1 MFEEIYHEYL
11 IHKNEENRK
20 NRYIGNED
28 WYHASGAGLCSRKL
42 YYESVEKV
50 KPTNPPNKKSLRIMG
65 LGTVMHTEIQNAL
78 VYYNNIYNNI
88 SHETKEKK
96 EISSY
101 KKKSA
106 EFSDIKFI
114 IEEEV
119 TLPLF
124 KVRGFFDVF
133 SQDFSASSTDPLNR
147 LYDIKTI
154 GSFAWGK
161 RFSKTNPIESGH
173 HYLQL
178 GTYGLALKEKY
189 GVIDRMA
196 LLYYHKDN
204 STMRESVVPLTYID
218 QAKRYWYSINE
229 EHAKGLPQFKLG
241 TSPVHGWVC
250 NYCQFKDHCNPP
262 AMY

>member
-20 NRYIGNED
+20 ERYEGNED

-96 EISSY
+96 EIPSY

-106 EFSDIKFI
+106 EFKDIKFK
-114 IEEEV
+114 IEEEI
-119 TLPLF
+119 TIPSF
-124 KVRGFFDVF
+124 KVRGFYDVF
-133 SQDFSASSTDPLNR
+133 SQDFSASSTEPINR

-154 GSFAWGK
+154 GTFQWSL
-161 RFSKTNPIESGH
+161 RFSKTKPVESGH
-173 HYLQL
+173 HYMQL

-189 GVIDRMA
+189 GTVESMGLI
-196 LLYYHKDN
+196 YYNKDN
-204 STMRESVVPLTYID
+204 SSMKASVVPMSYMD
-218 QAKRYWYSINE
+218 QAKRYWHSINE
-229 EHAKGLPQFKLG
+229 EHAKGLPAFKLG
-241 TSPVHGWVC
+241 TSPVSKWVC
-250 NYCQFKDHCNPP
+250 NYCQFKSYCNPP
-262 AMY
+262 VMY

>member
-11 IHKNEENRK
+11 TYKNEENRK
-20 NRYIGNED
+20 KRYVGNED

-50 KPTNPPNKKSLRIMG
+50 NPTNPPNKKSMRIMG
-65 LGTVMHTEIQNAL
+65 LGTIVHEDIQNAL
-78 VYYNNIYNNI
+78 RYYNNIYNNI
-88 SHETKEKK
+88 SHIKEKK

-101 KKKSA
+101 KKKNA
-106 EFSDIKFI
+106 EFENIKFI

-119 TLPLF
+119 TIPSF

-133 SQDFSASSTDPLNR
+133 SQDFSASATDPLNR

-154 GSFAWGK
+154 GNYQWK
-161 RFSKTNPIESGH
+161 LRFSKTNPVEGGH
-173 HYLQL
+173 HYMQL

-189 GVIDRMA
+189 GTIDSMG
-196 LLYYHKDN
+196 LIYYNKD
-204 STMRESVVPLTYID
+204 SSVMRESEVPLTYME
-218 QAKRYWYSINE
+218 QAKRYWHTINE
-229 EHAKGLPQFKLG
+229 EHSKGLPQFRLG

-250 NYCQFKDHCNPP
+250 NYCQFKDHCKPP
-262 AMY
+262 SVY

>member
-42 YYESVEKV
+42 YYESVEKAE
-50 KPTNPPNKKSLRIMG
+50 PTNPPNKKSMRIMG
-65 LGTVMHTEIQNAL
+65 LGTIVHKELQNAL
-78 VYYNNIYNNI
+78 LYYNNIYNNI

-106 EFSDIKFI
+106 EFKNIKFK
-114 IEEEV
+114 IEEEI
-119 TLPLF
+119 TIPSF
-124 KVRGFFDVF
+124 KVRGFYDVF

-154 GSFAWGK
+154 GTFQWGK
-161 RFSKTNPIESGH
+161 TFNKLSPVKMNH
-173 HYLQL
+173 HSLQL
-178 GTYGLALKEKY
+178 GT
-189 GVIDRMA
+189 
-196 LLYYHKDN
+196 
-204 STMRESVVPLTYID
+204 
-218 QAKRYWYSINE
+218 
-229 EHAKGLPQFKLG
+229 
-241 TSPVHGWVC
+241 
-250 NYCQFKDHCNPP
+250 
-262 AMY
+262 